1 MKVFLRRLREPST
14 WAGLSA
20 LGVLF
25 GLNAAQVES
34 ITGVLIAVTGA
45 AAVFMPESKGD

>member
-1 MKVFLRRLREPST
+1 MNTFLKRLREPST

-25 GLNAAQVES
+25 GLNAAQVETL
-34 ITGVLIAVTGA
+34 TGLAIALTGA
-45 AAVFMPESKGD
+45 AAVFLPEKKGD

>member
-1 MKVFLRRLREPST
+1 MTLFLNRLREPST

-25 GLNAAQVES
+25 GLNATEVES
-34 ITGVLIAVTGA
+34 ITGVVIALSGA
-45 AAVFMPESKGD
+45 AAVFLPEKKGD